1 MLRFL
6 ENTTFTLAKKVCRK
20 GMMMP
25 LQYRDLSFVGEK
37 DVPKIYGYFFKA
49 VFGGA
54 GFLLGMWFV

>member
-6 ENTTFTLAKKVCRK
+6 ENTTFTLAKKQVCRK

-25 LQYRDLSFVGEK
+25 LQYRDLSFV